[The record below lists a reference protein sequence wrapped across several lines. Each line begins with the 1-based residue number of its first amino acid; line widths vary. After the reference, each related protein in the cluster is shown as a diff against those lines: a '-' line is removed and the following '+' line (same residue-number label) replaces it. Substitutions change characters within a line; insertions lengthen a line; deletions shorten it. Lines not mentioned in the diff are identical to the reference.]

1 MPKPPLHAF
10 PVLLAGGSGTRL
22 WPVSRKLYPKQLA
35 RFFGGASLI
44 QNTIQRLFPVFH
56 PEHIRVVCGEAH
68 AHEIARDMDAIG
80 ISSEGK
86 LIHEPRGRNT
96 APAILLALL
105 KIMAARHDA
114 ILFVFPADHVIADVP
129 TFHDRIYSAAELAE
143 AGHIVTFGITPE
155 YPETGY
161 GYIEAEAKRVGDA
174 FAIRRFVEKPDPETA
189 RRYLRAGGFYWNS
202 GMFAFKASVMRSE
215 FDRLKPEMADRMTQ
229 LTKNPGPIDPDG
241 YAQLES
247 ISIDYAVMEKTER
260 GVVLPSNLGWSDI
273 GSWKSLYDF
282 LPKDD
287 NGNAV
292 AAGDVMLQN
301 TTGSFVMGHDRLI
314 ALNHLE
320 NVVVVETPDSVFVSD
335 LENSRD
341 VKGIVE
347 TLKSHDRIEYRE
359 HTTVYHAWGH
369 VRTLDGRGGQAVRRL
384 VIYPGAEL
392 PPAEAAGVTR
402 HWVVTDGAGE
412 AEVDG
417 RLHAVEAGTSVRVG
431 PAEVGRLANPGSVDL
446 RVVEVVGPE
455 IGGKD

>member
-1 MPKPPLHAF
+1 MPKTPIHAF

-56 PEHIRVVCGEAH
+56 PDHIRVVCGEAH
-68 AHEIARDMDAIG
+68 ALEIARDMDALCV
-80 ISSEGK
+80 SSGGK
-86 LIHEPRGRNT
+86 IIHEPCGRNT

-105 KIMAARHDA
+105 KILATRHDA

-129 TFHDRIYSAAELAE
+129 TFHNRIYAAAELAD

-161 GYIEAEAKRVGDA
+161 GYIEADANRVGDS
-174 FAIRRFVEKPDPETA
+174 FGIRRFVEKPDLQTA

-202 GMFAFKASVMRSE
+202 GMFAFKASVMRAE
-215 FDRLKPEMADRMTQ
+215 FDRFKPEMVDRMAR
-229 LTKNPGPIDPDG
+229 LVGEGGSIDPDG
-241 YAQLES
+241 YAELES
-247 ISIDYAVMEKTER
+247 ISIDYAVMEQTDR
-260 GVVLPSNLGWSDI
+260 GVVLPSSLGWSDI

-335 LENSRD
+335 LDNSRD
-341 VKGIVE
+341 VKEIVE
-347 TLKSHDRIEYRE
+347 TLKSQDRIEYRE

-369 VRTLDGRGGQAVRRL
+369 VRTLEGGVGRTVKSL
-384 VIYPGAEL
+384 VIYPGAGL
-392 PPAEAAGVTR
+392 PPTDPKGPTR
-402 HWVVTDGAGE
+402 HWVVTEGAGTV
-412 AEVDG
+412 EVDG
-417 RLHAVEAGTSVRVG
+417 RSYGVSAGDSARV
-431 PAEVGRLANPGSVDL
+431 PAGQVGRLANSGSVDL
-446 RVVEVVGPE
+446 HLVEVVGPE
-455 IGGKD
+455 TDFRF